1 MKGKKNRE
9 YISDLKD
16 QLRSS
21 KRHAAKVSEGEE
33 KEKMFEEL
41 RAEQL
46 SNLIRNIHFRIQET
60 Q

>member
-21 KRHAAKVSEGEE
+21 KRHAVKVSEGEE

-41 RAEQL
+41 MAEQL